1 MIIQAKQNILNKEI
15 EDLQQHIEYYDKL
28 LKLMKI
34 LSSISLSKL
43 NDSKIEL
50 SNKINKLYSYKTINQ
65 SISVFYSILSKNYF
79 SIFNAQITEDEENFK
94 VTIYKE
100 LYKTTIE
107 DIIKPMAFKH
117 NKIKLKAKVWLNV
130 FLNTGVAI
138 MFFYLAYDF
147 FRTYE
152 YDGLKP
158 GWEYNFWGIIL
169 NMIGGIFL
177 LVALGKLSFITKVES
192 EKVLLIIKNEQNE
205 DFNELLKYLNSIH
218 KIPTEIRDLIK

>member
-130 FLNTGVAI
+130 FLIAGLAI
-138 MFFYLAYDF
+138 MFFYLAHEL

-152 YDGLKP
+152 YGSSEPK
-158 GWEYNFWGIIL
+158 WGVIL
-169 NMIGGIFL
+169 NMIGGILL
-177 LVALGKLSFITKVES
+177 LVALGKLSFISKVES